1 MKQEQPISSSAPQ
14 ADYPPA
20 RVGWTAV
27 AVLFLFT
34 VLSVL
39 DRNLL
44 TLLVGPIKADL
55 GLSDVQL
62 SLLYGL
68 AFAIFYAVMGLPSG
82 WMIDRFQRRVVIFWG
97 VVVWSFATLATGFAR
112 TYGTL
117 FAARAVVG
125 AGEAVLVP
133 GSHSIIGDL
142 FPREKMAMPMSV
154 SALGIKVGQGL
165 ALLIGGALT
174 TLFVPDRLY
183 ALPLVGELM
192 GWHLIFIVVGAPGIL
207 LAFLIFL
214 IPEPRRRIV
223 QRPTHIAEKPAGFAV
238 YLRFVQR
245 HLRFYVSH
253 HLGILLYGMT
263 ALSVIAWTPAYLGRT
278 HGWPENQIGLWL
290 GTALLLGTCG
300 GMPLHGYLA
309 DRFFQRGV
317 TDIHLR
323 YTALSALVG
332 WPLGVAAFLVSN
344 PYLAIVLIGLM
355 FFAISTYGGLSIVA
369 VQAIVPSDLR
379 GKASSIMLLIIGMG
393 GTILGPLIVA
403 LLTDY
408 VFRDPARVGD
418 AILLCVALGLPI
430 TALVLSFSLAP
441 NRTMIAEA
449 RARDGAHMA

>member
-1 MKQEQPISSSAPQ
+1 MEQDRPASPQ
-14 ADYPPA
+14 HDYPPV

-27 AVLFLFT
+27 AVLFVFT

-82 WMIDRFQRRVVIFWG
+82 WMIDRFQRRIVIFWG
-97 VVVWSFATLATGFAR
+97 VIVWSFATLMTGFAR
-112 TYGTL
+112 SYAAL

-174 TLFVPDRLY
+174 TLFVPDKLY
-183 ALPLVGELM
+183 TLPFVGDLR
-192 GWHLIFIVVGAPGIL
+192 GWHLIFIVVGAPGML
-207 LAFLIFL
+207 MAFLIFL
-214 IPEPRRRIV
+214 IPEPKRRSRQSV
-223 QRPTHIAEKPAGFAV
+223 QTDDKPAGFAI
-238 YLRFVQR
+238 YLEFVRR
-245 HLRFYVSH
+245 HLRFYISH
-253 HLGILLYGMT
+253 HLGILIYGMT
-263 ALSVIAWTPAYLGRT
+263 ALSVITWAPAYLGRV
-278 HGWPENQIGLWL
+278 HDWEESRIGLWL
-290 GTALLLGTCG
+290 GTALLVGTCA

-323 YTALSALVG
+323 YTAISAVIG
-332 WPLGVAAFLVSN
+332 WPIGVAAFTVGN
-344 PYLAIVLIGLM
+344 PYLAVLLIGLL
-355 FFAISTYGGLSIVA
+355 FFVISTYGGLSIVA

-393 GTILGPLIVA
+393 GTILGPLVVA
-403 LLTDY
+403 LITDY
-408 VFRDPARVGD
+408 GFGDPKRVGS
-418 AILLCVALGLPI
+418 AILICLATGLPL
-430 TALVLSFSLAP
+430 TAAVLSRALAP
-441 NRTMIAEA
+441 MRGMIAEA
-449 RARDGAHMA
+449 KARDAATTAAA

>member
-1 MKQEQPISSSAPQ
+1 MPMPGKPITRP
-14 ADYPPA
+14 

-27 AVLFLFT
+27 ATLFLFT

-82 WMIDRFQRRVVIFWG
+82 WMIDRFQRRVVIFLG
-97 VVVWSFATLATGFAR
+97 VVVWSIATLATGFAR
-112 TYGTL
+112 SYNAL

-165 ALLIGGALT
+165 ALLIGSALT
-174 TLFVPDRLY
+174 LLFVPDKPY
-183 ALPLVGELM
+183 MLPLLGELM
-192 GWHLIFIVVGAPGIL
+192 GWHLIFIVVGGPGIL
-207 LAFLIFL
+207 LALLIFL
-214 IPEPRRRIV
+214 IPEPERRAARPSARI
-223 QRPTHIAEKPAGFAV
+223 AAKPAGFVA
-238 YLRFVQR
+238 YFRFMRR
-245 HLRFYVSH
+245 HPRFYIGH
-253 HLGILLYGMT
+253 HLGILLYGTT
-263 ALSVIAWTPAYLGRT
+263 ALSVITWAPAYLGRA
-278 HGWPENQIGLWL
+278 HGWQEHQIGLWL
-290 GTALLLGTCG
+290 GSALLVGTCA

-323 YTALSALVG
+323 YTAVSALAG
-332 WPLGVAAFLVSN
+332 WPLGVAAFSVAD
-344 PYLAIVLIGLM
+344 PYLAVALIGLM
-355 FFAISTYGGLSIVA
+355 FFVISTYGGLSVAA
-369 VQAIVPSDLR
+369 VQAIVPGDMR
-379 GKASSIMLLIIGMG
+379 GKASAIMLLIIGMG
-393 GTILGPLIVA
+393 GTILGPLCVA
-403 LLTDY
+403 LLTDRL
-408 VFRDPARVGD
+408 FGDPARVGD
-418 AILLCVALGLPI
+418 SILVCVAVGLPA
-430 TALVLSFSLAP
+430 TALVLWRALAP
-441 NRTMIAEA
+441 NRALIAET
-449 RARDGAHMA
+449 RALDGAPSSA

>member
-1 MKQEQPISSSAPQ
+1 MEQQQPVTAWNEF
-14 ADYPPA
+14 PA
-20 RVGWTAV
+20 SRVGWTAV

-97 VVVWSFATLATGFAR
+97 VVVWSFATLMTGFAQS
-112 TYGTL
+112 YSTL
-117 FAARAVVG
+117 FGARAVVG

-174 TLFVPDRLY
+174 TLFVPDKVY
-183 ALPLVGELM
+183 MLPFLGELR
-192 GWHLIFIVVGAPGIL
+192 GWHLIFIVVGAPGML
-207 LAFLIFL
+207 MAFLIFL
-214 IPEPRRRIV
+214 IPEPKRRI
-223 QRPTHIAEKPAGFAV
+223 QPTFHAASRAAGYDV
-238 YLRFVQR
+238 YLKFVRQ
-245 HLRFYVSH
+245 HLRFYISH

-263 ALSVIAWTPAYLGRT
+263 ALSVITWAPAYLGRV
-278 HGWPENQIGLWL
+278 HDWEESRIGLWL
-290 GTALLLGTCG
+290 GTALLMGTCA
-300 GMPLHGYLA
+300 GMPLHGFLA

-323 YTALSALVG
+323 YTAISAIIG
-332 WPLGVAAFLVSN
+332 WPIGIAAFMVGN
-344 PYLAIVLIGLM
+344 PYLAVMLIGLL
-355 FFAISTYGGLSIVA
+355 FFVISTYGGLSIVA

-393 GTILGPLIVA
+393 GTILGPLVVA
-403 LLTDY
+403 LITDY
-408 VFRDPARVGD
+408 GFKDAKQVGS
-418 AILLCVALGLPI
+418 AILICVAIGLPL
-430 TALVLSFSLAP
+430 TAAVLSRALAP
-441 NRTMIAEA
+441 MRGMIADA
-449 RARDGAHMA
+449 KARDAATTAAA